1 MTLLTGESC
10 VKYEWTEHQF
20 RIEHTKGL
28 VTRVTSSCIMTNT
41 FRIPP
46 PRQSNDECT
55 DPHWPARAITLNSLT
70 GSVQSRC
77 VFCTANDLDLETNR
91 EFGRVKKLISRERL
105 TVQNRGREGEERTPC
120 PPLFNCLIAAS
131 SWWWP
136 RSICSSGSHF
146 R

>member
-28 VTRVTSSCIMTNT
+28 VTRVTSSCIITNT

-46 PRQSNDECT
+46 GNLKTTALIHIDQPGLL
-55 DPHWPARAITLNSLT
+55 HWTAELVACKAGVYFVLRTIWTLRLT
-70 GSVQSRC
+70 
-77 VFCTANDLDLETNR
+77 
-91 EFGRVKKLISRERL
+91 EFGRVKTLISRERL
-105 TVQNRGREGEERTPC
+105 TVQNRGREGEERPPC

-146 R
+146 C